1 MQQSMTGSLAPPAGG
16 AAATPPAR
24 AEAEEAQLLAQV
36 AAGNRQAFERLYRG
50 YFHRL
55 TRFLGRMTHSA
66 PLIEEIINDTMLVV
80 WRRAGSYNGS
90 SKVSTWV
97 FGIAWHKAKKALSMA
112 DEPVEADDDAH
123 AGEHPS
129 PEQHVQAEQLARRLA
144 DAVGCLPW
152 PQRMAVVLTYFHGM
166 EYAEI
171 AAIAECP
178 VNTVKTRMFHARRRL
193 KELLAGEE
201 EGP

>member
-1 MQQSMTGSLAPPAGG
+1 MQQTITGALAPPA
-16 AAATPPAR
+16 AAPAAR
-24 AEAEEAQLLAQV
+24 ADAEEARLLAQV
-36 AAGNRQAFERLYRG
+36 AAGDRQAFERLYRG

-55 TRFLGRMTHSA
+55 ARFLGRMTHSA

-80 WRRAGSYNGS
+80 WRRASSYDGT

-97 FGIAWHKAKKALSMA
+97 FGIAWRKAKKALSMV
-112 DEPVEADDDAH
+112 DEPVESDGGGYPA
-123 AGEHPS
+123 EEQS
-129 PEQHVQAEQLARRLA
+129 PEQHAQAEQLARRLA
-144 DAVGCLPW
+144 GAVARLPW
-152 PQRMAVVLTYFHGM
+152 PQRLAVVLTYFHGM
-166 EYAEI
+166 DYAEI

-201 EGP
+201 EGR

>member
-1 MQQSMTGSLAPPAGG
+1 MQQSMTGGLAQPARG
-16 AAATPPAR
+16 AATLPAAR
-24 AEAEEAQLLAQV
+24 ADADEVQLLAQV

-50 YFHRL
+50 YFQRL
-55 TRFLGRMTHSA
+55 ARFLGRMTHSTA
-66 PLIEEIINDTMLVV
+66 LVEEIINDTMLVV
-80 WRRAGSYNGS
+80 WRRAASYDGS

-97 FGIAWHKAKKALSMA
+97 FGIAWRKAKKALSMVDA
-112 DEPVEADDDAH
+112 PVASDESGYPDER
-123 AGEHPS
+123 PS
-129 PEQHVQAEQLARRLA
+129 PEQLVQAEQLARRLA
-144 DAVGCLPW
+144 SAVECLPW

-166 EYAEI
+166 DYAEI

-178 VNTVKTRMFHARRRL
+178 VNTVKTRMFHARRKL